1 MVCEDKEMCRFMD
14 PRFRQD
20 LLLHRIVSDKI
31 RKNLQ
36 MVENGESI
44 KSYEGT
50 MKMAS
55 VIGPEVKK
63 HAESVLFEEE

>member
-1 MVCEDKEMCRFMD
+1 
-14 PRFRQD
+14 
-20 LLLHRIVSDKI
+20 
-31 RKNLQ
+31 

-55 VIGPEVKK
+55 IIGPEVKK
-63 HAESVLFEEE
+63 HAESVLFEEDWKKIAELLKLNWLHLEFTYL